1 MLKQNTAWHFKSK
14 HYRKR
19 RMNTKFSYSLMNATC
34 CKKNFEENHLY
45 HSNTCN
51 VKFDECHSSSTNQEE
66 SLDNTVSQ
74 K

>member
-1 MLKQNTAWHFKSK
+1 
-14 HYRKR
+14 
-19 RMNTKFSYSLMNATC
+19 MNTKYTYSLMNATC

-51 VKFDECHSSSTNQEE
+51 VKFDECHLSSTNQEE
-66 SLDNTVSQ
+66 LLDNTVSQ